1 MASTHEVQRRPRRTQ
16 AHRREAAEAALLDA
30 ALSLISVRGVKG
42 TTLAEVGEAAG
53 YSKGIAA
60 HYFKTKDRM
69 LQATAEYVNEVYAQL
84 LDEGSSKPGLETL
97 MRFVEMSCTPRRLE
111 LSRAIYLMQKEA
123 FFDTWGLAE
132 VFKKYN
138 KRALKR
144 LESEIR
150 AGILEGEIR
159 KDADPKSE
167 AILLLALTRGLR
179 SQWILNPDKLNL
191 LKMKDEMAEFVR
203 SNLSTRRGR

>member
-1 MASTHEVQRRPRRTQ
+1 MASVNDLQRPPRRTQ
-16 AHRREAAEAALLDA
+16 AHRRETAEAALLDA

-42 TTLAEVGEAAG
+42 TTLGEVGEAAG

-84 LDEGSSKPGLETL
+84 LVETSSKPGLETL

-123 FFDTWGLAE
+123 FFNTSGLTD

-144 LESEIR
+144 LENEIR
-150 AGILEGEIR
+150 IGISKGEIR
-159 KDADPKSE
+159 KDADPKAE
-167 AILLLALTRGLR
+167 AIVLLALTRGLR
-179 SQWILNPDKLNL
+179 SQWILGPDKMNL
-191 LKMKDEMAEFVR
+191 LKMKADMTDFVR
-203 SNLSTRRGR
+203 SNLSSRKGN